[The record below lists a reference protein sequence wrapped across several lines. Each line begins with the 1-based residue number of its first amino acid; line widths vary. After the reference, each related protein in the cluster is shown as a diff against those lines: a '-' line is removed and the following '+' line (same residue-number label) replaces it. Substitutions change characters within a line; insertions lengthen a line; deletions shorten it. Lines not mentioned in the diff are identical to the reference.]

1 MDPNHTNPEPD
12 PESLYILGLAV
23 HAQSHGCPFADP
35 WLESVHER
43 LLCAD
48 TSVKLAAEAELVKA
62 FAYDPYRLLY
72 VLVDLGDRCLGK
84 ICCEFRNSL

>member
-1 MDPNHTNPEPD
+1 MK
-12 PESLYILGLAV
+12 
-23 HAQSHGCPFADP
+23 GCF
-35 WLESVHER
+35 
-43 LLCAD
+43 AD

-72 VLVDLGDRCLGK
+72 VLVDLGDRCLVK